1 MSVNGHIPL
10 GVYFQFFFPGNS
22 SVWYGFIDI
31 IFTSPYPIDETQEQ
45 TATSTVE
52 DIPAIATAVEVKEE
66 KDSDE
71 VDGKY

>member
-1 MSVNGHIPL
+1 MFTFN
-10 GVYFQFFFPGNS
+10 FFFPGNS

-52 DIPAIATAVEVKEE
+52 DIPAIATAVEVK
-66 KDSDE
+66 DSDE